1 MCKPLNHDQE
11 FFTLT
16 LEQLREERVI
26 PRAAFAVEREHD
38 EHMTWLASQQKLAT
52 LYRDRHNVEGK

>member
-26 PRAAFAVEREHD
+26 PRAALAVEDEHD
-38 EHMTWLASQQKLAT
+38 AFMQSLHARLDTAR
-52 LYRDRHNVEGK
+52 LYRDNYNSRSR